1 MLGRK
6 KPTVQN
12 WWVFPHRGKRPNYWC
27 SKLCKFPFQSEFI
40 FFWESC
46 LENLRWRGLFQDSEP
61 KYRLHINVWPCFNN
75 SNVVWCYWS
84 FPFHTAAKIITHPQG
99 SFSSCLYGAPLTCFN
114 IVLVINFGPMNN
126 WFSYQAQMC
135 LLVLKTIRYERLV
148 HQELRGQRDQ

>member
-6 KPTVQN
+6 KPTVHN

-27 SKLCKFPFQSEFI
+27 SKLCKFPFQSEFF

-84 FPFHTAAKIITHPQG
+84 FPFHTAAKIITHPKVLFLHV
-99 SFSSCLYGAPLTCFN
+99 SMEHPKHASILCWWLILVLW
-114 IVLVINFGPMNN
+114 IIDLVI
-126 WFSYQAQMC
+126 
-135 LLVLKTIRYERLV
+135 K
-148 HQELRGQRDQ
+148 LRCASLS